1 MLSWG
6 GSSREAKA
14 GDHRT
19 DTEARGQLRIAC
31 QMLGAMEM
39 EAFAERARRELLTTA
54 RQPVS
59 APPSPPA
66 RRPAR
71 LADR

>member
-31 QMLGAMEM
+31 QMLGAMGM
-39 EAFAERARRELLTTA
+39 EAFAERARRELLTTGETAGKRTAQA
-54 RQPVS
+54 RPH
-59 APPSPPA
+59 AA
-66 RRPAR
+66 RPG
-71 LADR
+71 